1 MTPPVALTIAGSDSS
16 GGIGIEADVTLAQ
29 TLILRLP
36 NVPLTDGDDDETVV
50 LDVGKHAVVADAVSP
65 VFRPSRDLVS
75 VGCLVR

>member
-1 MTPPVALTIAGSDSS
+1 M
-16 GGIGIEADVTLAQ
+16 
-29 TLILRLP
+29 LILRLP